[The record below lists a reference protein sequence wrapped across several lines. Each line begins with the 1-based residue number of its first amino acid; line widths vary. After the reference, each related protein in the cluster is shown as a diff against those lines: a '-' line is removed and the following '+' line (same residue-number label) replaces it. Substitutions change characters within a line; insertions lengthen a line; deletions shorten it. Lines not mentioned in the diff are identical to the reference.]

1 MKASNA
7 GSHILTLRSVMST
20 NTYPHKTINGVKKP
34 IHRHIMEDHLGRL
47 LRENEHVY
55 HINGDP
61 KDNSLENLIVI
72 VKNIRRKKE

>member
-1 MKASNA
+1 
-7 GSHILTLRSVMST
+7 MSK
-20 NTYPHKTINGVKKP
+20 NSYPHKTINGVKKP
-34 IHRHIMEDHLGRL
+34 VHRHIMEDHLGRL